1 MARMKKGA
9 KTSLKDFNYYGPICV
24 GDIVKDLD
32 TQMECE
38 IDCYGRAM
46 DKAGID
52 HSKGRLSIVRPHG
65 SSNPPIDIFGER
77 SKDVAEDVAEDFQKD
92 QLEGTEGLTEE
103 ASPAGGQETDS
114 ETSEATQSS
123 TAEEN
128 DMTRG
133 KTEPVTLGG
142 FTDQQLADELRTRGY
157 ELTATKI
164 IMVPQ
169 EIRL

>member
-1 MARMKKGA
+1 MKKGA

-46 DKAGID
+46 DKAGVD
-52 HSKGRLSIVRPHG
+52 HSKGRLSIVRTNG
-65 SSNPPIDIFGER
+65 SSNPPIDIIFEEPE
-77 SKDVAEDVAEDFQKD
+77 KDFRKG
-92 QLEGTEGLTEE
+92 QLEGTEGLKEE

-114 ETSEATQSS
+114 ETSEATQST
-123 TAEEN
+123 TAEES
-128 DMTRG
+128 DTTEG
-133 KTEPVTLGG
+133 KTVPITLGG

>member
-1 MARMKKGA
+1 MKKGA

-52 HSKGRLSIVRPHG
+52 HSKGRLSIVRPNG
-65 SSNPPIDIFGER
+65 SSNPTIDIVFEEPE
-77 SKDVAEDVAEDFQKD
+77 KDFRKD
-92 QLEGTEGLTEE
+92 QLEGTEGLMEE

-114 ETSEATQSS
+114 ETSEAMQST
-123 TAEEN
+123 TAEES
-128 DMTRG
+128 DMTG
-133 KTEPVTLGG
+133 EKTFLMNLALGG
-142 FTDQQLADELRTRGY
+142 FSDQQLADELRMRGY

-169 EIRL
+169 KIRL

>member
-1 MARMKKGA
+1 MKKGA
-9 KTSLKDFNYYGPICV
+9 KTSLQDFNYYGPICV

-65 SSNPPIDIFGER
+65 SSNPPIDIFGEGA
-77 SKDVAEDVAEDFQKD
+77 KEPEKDFQKD
-92 QLEGTEGLTEE
+92 QLEGTEGLMEE

-114 ETSEATQSS
+114 ETSEATQST
-123 TAEEN
+123 TAEES
-128 DMTRG
+128 DTTEG
-133 KTEPVTLGG
+133 KTEPVTLES

>member
-52 HSKGRLSIVRPHG
+52 HSKGRLSIVRPNG
-65 SSNPPIDIFGER
+65 SNNPPIDIFGEGA
-77 SKDVAEDVAEDFQKD
+77 KEPEKDFQKD
-92 QLEGTEGLTEE
+92 QLEGTEGLMEE

-114 ETSEATQSS
+114 ETSEATQST
-123 TAEEN
+123 TAEES
-128 DMTRG
+128 DTTEG

>member
-38 IDCYGRAM
+38 IDCYGRAI

-52 HSKGRLSIVRPHG
+52 HSKGRLSIVRPNG
-65 SSNPPIDIFGER
+65 SSNHPIDIIFEE
-77 SKDVAEDVAEDFQKD
+77 SEKDFQKD
-92 QLEGTEGLTEE
+92 QLEGTEGLKEE

-123 TAEEN
+123 TAEES
-128 DMTRG
+128 DMTG
-133 KTEPVTLGG
+133 EKTVPITLGG
-142 FTDQQLADELRTRGY
+142 FTDQQLADELRMRGY

>member
-46 DKAGID
+46 DKAGVD
-52 HSKGRLSIVRPHG
+52 HSKGRLSIVRPNG
-65 SSNPPIDIFGER
+65 SNNPPIDIFGEGA
-77 SKDVAEDVAEDFQKD
+77 KEPEKDFQKD
-92 QLEGTEGLTEE
+92 QLEGTEGLMEE

-123 TAEEN
+123 TAEES
-128 DMTRG
+128 DTTEG
-133 KTEPVTLGG
+133 KTEPVTLES

>member
-46 DKAGID
+46 DKAGVD
-52 HSKGRLSIVRPHG
+52 HSKGRLSIVRPNG
-65 SSNPPIDIFGER
+65 SNNPPIDIFGEGA
-77 SKDVAEDVAEDFQKD
+77 KEPEKDFQKD
-92 QLEGTEGLTEE
+92 QLEGTEGLMEE

-128 DMTRG
+128 DTTEG
-133 KTEPVTLGG
+133 KTEPVTLES
-142 FTDQQLADELRTRGY
+142 FSDQQLADELRTRGY